1 MIKFRQKEFTEYD
14 AMRSLYV
21 KLMRYSDR
29 NKFGVIDT
37 SALIPVLR
45 GNNVV
50 IERFVISTSM
60 FGEDKYRMYLK
71 IGAKAK
77 LPDEVRLP
85 GKTYDKRLGNMQ
97 LNVSHSIF
105 APKDSD
111 PNWNN
116 NNNGGNNNTSLGDTS
131 GPRNDNPEERRGGKK
146 KEKKYSEFPG
156 SILEQREFKSKGG
169 DKQYPYLSGSFSPSF
184 DLSYEVSELL
194 GEAIKYDKKSRSLV
208 LEFKSIEDAI
218 NALNILPFGLG
229 YKIYLLNA

>member
-37 SALIPVLR
+37 SALIPILR

-50 IERFVISTSM
+50 IERFVISTSL
-60 FGEDKYRMYLK
+60 FGKDKYRMYLK

-97 LNVSHSIF
+97 LNINHSIF
-105 APKDSD
+105 SPKDFEQQEYPKKDTKLDDTSG
-111 PNWNN
+111 PSNN
-116 NNNGGNNNTSLGDTS
+116 NNNS
-131 GPRNDNPEERRGGKK
+131 RRKQVN
-146 KEKKYSEFPG
+146 YSELSG
-156 SILEQREFKSKGG
+156 TVLEQREFKGNDKSK
-169 DKQYPYLSGSFSPSF
+169 QFPYISGSFSPSI

-194 GEAIKYDKKSRSLV
+194 GEAVKYDKKSRTLV

>member
-29 NKFGVIDT
+29 TKFGIIDT
-37 SALIPVLR
+37 SALIPVLK

-60 FGEDKYRMYLK
+60 FGKDKYRMYLK

-105 APKDSD
+105 APKDFESNNSD
-111 PNWNN
+111 NN
-116 NNNGGNNNTSLGDTS
+116 NYQNNNKASLDNTAS
-131 GPRNDNPEERRGGKK
+131 PKNDRQPRQKNN
-146 KEKKYSEFPG
+146 SEVDFPG
-156 SILEQREFKSKGG
+156 SILEQREFKGG
-169 DKQYPYLSGSFSPSF
+169 KDKQYPYISGSFSPSF

-194 GEAIKYDKKSRSLV
+194 GEAVKYDKKSRTLV

>member
-1 MIKFRQKEFTEYD
+1 MINFRQKEFTEYD

-37 SALIPVLR
+37 NALIPILR

-60 FGEDKYRMYLK
+60 FGKDKYRMYLK

-85 GKTYDKRLGNMQ
+85 GRTYDKRLGNMQ
-97 LNVSHSIF
+97 LNVNHSIF
-105 APKDSD
+105 APKDYEQQQQSQKKD
-111 PNWNN
+111 DTRLN
-116 NNNGGNNNTSLGDTS
+116 DTS
-131 GPRNDNPEERRGGKK
+131 SPSNDKPRRQKN
-146 KEKKYSEFPG
+146 YSEFPG
-156 SILEQREFKSKGG
+156 SILEQKEFGK
-169 DKQYPYLSGSFSPSF
+169 DNKQYPYISGSFSPSI

-194 GEAIKYDKKSRSLV
+194 GEAIKYDKKSRTLV
-208 LEFKSIEDAI
+208 LEFKTVEDAI

>member
-1 MIKFRQKEFTEYD
+1 MINFRQKEFTEYD

-21 KLMRYSDR
+21 KLMRYSDK

-37 SALIPVLR
+37 SALIPILR

-60 FGEDKYRMYLK
+60 FGKDKYRMYLK

-77 LPDEVRLP
+77 MPDEVRLP
-85 GKTYDKRLGNMQ
+85 GKVYDKRLGNMQ

-105 APKDSD
+105 APKDENLLD
-111 PNWNN
+111 
-116 NNNGGNNNTSLGDTS
+116 
-131 GPRNDNPEERRGGKK
+131 NDNNKEETKLEDTRPPKT
-146 KEKKYSEFPG
+146 KKYSDIEFPG
-156 SILEQREFKSKGG
+156 SVMQKMFGNNKN
-169 DKQYPYLSGSFSPSF
+169 KQYPYVQGSFSPNF
-184 DLSYEVSELL
+184 NISYEVNELL
-194 GEAIKYDKKSRSLV
+194 GDAIKYDKKSRSLV
-208 LEFKSIEDAI
+208 LEFRTIDDAI